1 MEFTPLHNNRFLE
14 NNIIITSI
22 IFYNNEEI
30 IFHGCNCHVFFV
42 RLIGAENRILYPWY
56 SAGTRDNG
64 EDATKNVSLVV
75 TATPE
80 NVAVVMNTENGKTVY
95 TTDQL
100 TVSVENGK
108 VSFSDAKGNLL
119 MTEGEY
125 AFTPRHTGPDRNSY
139 KVKQT
144 FSVEPHEAIY
154 GIGMLQN
161 GKLNQRGEQRRMEQ
175 SNIDDYAHFYQSIKG
190 YGVYWDNYSPT
201 LFQCPKMARPANS
214 SLNRK

>member
-1 MEFTPLHNNRFLE
+1 MKKLFFMAVIAIFSSSGLLAQKINFYTPG
-14 NNIIITSI
+14 I
-22 IFYNNEEI
+22 
-30 IFHGCNCHVFFV
+30 V
-42 RLIGAENRILYPWY
+42 RV
-56 SAGTRDNG
+56 TRDNG
-64 EDATKNVSLVV
+64 EDASKNVSLVV

-80 NVAVVMNTENGKTVY
+80 NVAVVKKSEDGKTVY

-100 TVSVENGK
+100 TVTVENGK
-108 VSFSDAKGNLL
+108 VSFADSKGNLL

-144 FSVEPHEAIY
+144 FSVEPDEAIY

-175 SNIDDYAHFYQSIKG
+175 TNIED
-190 YGVYWDNYSPT
+190 
-201 LFQCPKMARPANS
+201 
-214 SLNRK
+214 